1 MFIKRSAL
9 ALAIAMTAG
18 MAVAHAD
25 EVYSVTATYD
35 AFGGSAN
42 TSITVQNLSGQAETN
57 VVITSDGFTESLG
70 TIAAGASATYSFNEA
85 QGPFLTSPGEKGISD
100 TTNYQVSANFLGTTI
115 SSGLFSPVNNLT
127 GGYVDFL
134 GACFTVEVGCSLPDP
149 LADVPLTGV
158 VADGT
163 TPVPLPPSIVL
174 MLSGLAGLGIR
185 GVRRVS
191 QFKI

>member
-18 MAVAHAD
+18 MAAAHAD

-42 TSITVQNLSGQAETN
+42 TSITVQNLSAETN
-57 VVITSDGFTESLG
+57 VVITSGGFTESLG
-70 TIAAGASATYSFNEA
+70 TIAAGASATYAFNEA
-85 QGPFLTSPGEKGISD
+85 QGPFLISPGEKGVPD
-100 TTNYQVSANFLGTTI
+100 TTSYQVSANLLGTTI

-134 GACFTVEVGCSLPDP
+134 GACFNVEVGCSLANPF
-149 LADVPLTGV
+149 ADVPLSGV

-163 TPVPLPPSIVL
+163 APVPLPPSIVL
-174 MLSGLAGLGIR
+174 MLSGLVGLGIR
-185 GVRRVS
+185 GFRRVS
-191 QFKI
+191 ELKI